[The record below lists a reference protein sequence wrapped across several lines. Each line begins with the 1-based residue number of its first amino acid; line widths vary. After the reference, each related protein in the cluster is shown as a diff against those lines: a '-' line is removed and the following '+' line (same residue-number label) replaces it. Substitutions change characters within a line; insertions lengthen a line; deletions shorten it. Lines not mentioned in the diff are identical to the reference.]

1 MTIHHGHVQG
11 GEASSLAD
19 PPSQVV
25 DLLEVVFTPPPAGT
39 DADHLLRWSA
49 MNDALVR
56 DAAPAGPADS
66 SEPVHPD
73 SAPTRSGPD
82 ADLPLTVI
90 EPRPGWHFI
99 NLREMWRSREV
110 LYYLAWRDIKVRYK
124 QTALGVTWA
133 FAQPVFAMLVFTLFL
148 GNVAGLGGEVEHYAL
163 FVFAG
168 MLPWTFFASAVS
180 QAGNSLI
187 ANERLITRVYFPR
200 LLVPFSSVGSVF
212 FDFMLALPLLAIM
225 ALWYGV
231 SPTWNLLIAPLTVA
245 MIAVTGMGVGAWIS
259 ALVAVQRDF
268 RYVMYFAVQIWMFA
282 TPAVYRPTS
291 TMSETA
297 RWWVPLNPAHGLIEN
312 FRQSVLGGPINWYSL
327 GISTAVGLVVAVIGI
342 AYFRRMERVFADVI

>member
-1 MTIHHGHVQG
+1 
-11 GEASSLAD
+11 
-19 PPSQVV
+19 
-25 DLLEVVFTPPPAGT
+25 
-39 DADHLLRWSA
+39 
-49 MNDALVR
+49 
-56 DAAPAGPADS
+56 
-66 SEPVHPD
+66 
-73 SAPTRSGPD
+73 
-82 ADLPLTVI
+82 
-90 EPRPGWHFI
+90 
-99 NLREMWRSREV
+99 MWRSREV

-168 MLPWTFFASAVS
+168 MLPWTFFSSAVS

-225 ALWYGV
+225 ALCYGV
-231 SPTWNLLIAPLTVA
+231 TPTWNLLVAPLAVA
-245 MIAVTGMGVGAWIS
+245 MIAVTGMGIGALIS

-268 RYVMYFAVQIWMFA
+268 RYVMYFAVQIWLFA
-282 TPAVYRPTS
+282 TPAIYRPTS
-291 TMSETA
+291 SMSETA
-297 RWWVPLNPAHGLIEN
+297 RWWVPLNPAHGLVEN

-327 GISTAVGLVVAVIGI
+327 GISTAVGLVVAVIGF